1 MLYGGNNG
9 ALGIGMKQILCGA
22 LGRVPDDCRTVLVF
36 CEPVDP
42 DLILDTDQESSSDS
56 TKRLTQCLPVV
67 IES

>member
-9 ALGIGMKQILCGA
+9 ALVRMKQLLCGA
-22 LGRVPDDCRTVLVF
+22 LLGRVPDNCGTVLVF
-36 CEPVDP
+36 CEPADP